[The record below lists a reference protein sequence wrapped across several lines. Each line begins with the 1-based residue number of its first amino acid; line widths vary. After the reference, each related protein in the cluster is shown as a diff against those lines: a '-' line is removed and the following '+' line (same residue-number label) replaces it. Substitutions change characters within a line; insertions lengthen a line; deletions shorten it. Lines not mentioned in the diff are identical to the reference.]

1 MIIPSKS
8 FAQIYKS
15 SFTNWLS
22 GLLNSSTQAATPT
35 FLQNATL
42 VQTLLVPQTSNE
54 KVNLESLSRLWK
66 WLKQTE
72 EKARMS

>member
-1 MIIPSKS
+1 MKHK
-8 FAQIYKS
+8 AY
-15 SFTNWLS
+15 
-22 GLLNSSTQAATPT
+22 TQNKEFVSEQKAHKLIERASLYDVP

-54 KVNLESLSRLWK
+54 NVNLMGLNRVWK

>member
-1 MIIPSKS
+1 MKHKAYMQNKEFVSEQKVHKLIERASLYDVP
-8 FAQIYKS
+8 
-15 SFTNWLS
+15 
-22 GLLNSSTQAATPT
+22 

-54 KVNLESLSRLWK
+54 KVNLESLNRVWK

>member
-1 MIIPSKS
+1 MKHKAYMQNKEFVSEQKAHKLIERASLYDVP
-8 FAQIYKS
+8 
-15 SFTNWLS
+15 
-22 GLLNSSTQAATPT
+22 

-42 VQTLLVPQTSNE
+42 VQTLLVPQTSNK
-54 KVNLESLSRLWK
+54 KVNLESLNRVWK